1 MWSTGSVVVG
11 PWAELV
17 RGTCNLPGSGTESV
31 CLLHWQV
38 ESLSLGQPLPRSLG
52 PLCPVLAHTLL
63 SFSGT
68 VPRSQLPGLLL
79 VFLLP
84 TTTCSSRTAR
94 VTPRTF
100 PALRSLAWPLG
111 ARGKLSLT
119 PHPGIPGSSWMALIP
134 LVALFHAVPHLV
146 PRTCPCSLAIWAL
159 HLLSTPPLLHVPES
173 FLGPLTDW
181 LEHRLS
187 MEPSGQCC
195 VLPSL
200 HPPALQHCLPQV
212 LVTYALI
219 APPSWAQVGSDF
231 LSPPSSKHGV
241 RQVGVGWGDHCSLCE
256 WLSDQPLLSIHLLNN
271 YLLSAY

>member
-1 MWSTGSVVVG
+1 MLCGLLSSGERGLRSGCRARASHRGGFSCVEHRLSSCG

-68 VPRSQLPGLLL
+68 VPRSQLPGLL

-84 TTTCSSRTAR
+84 HHNLFFSHCQSDTTDLSCSE
-94 VTPRTF
+94 
-100 PALRSLAWPLG
+100 ALHGPLAPP
-111 ARGKLSLT
+111 GKLSLT

-146 PRTCPCSLAIWAL
+146 PRRCPLLPTSGLSICSLY
-159 HLLSTPPLLHVPES
+159 SS
-173 FLGPLTDW
+173 
-181 LEHRLS
+181 
-187 MEPSGQCC
+187 PSPC
-195 VLPSL
+195 
-200 HPPALQHCLPQV
+200 A
-212 LVTYALI
+212 
-219 APPSWAQVGSDF
+219 
-231 LSPPSSKHGV
+231 
-241 RQVGVGWGDHCSLCE
+241 
-256 WLSDQPLLSIHLLNN
+256 
-271 YLLSAY
+271 